1 MAAIEAFSKSLLQEV
16 HKWGCLK
23 QTGVSLRY
31 MMEFGSQPTDK
42 NLLIS
47 AQFLQKELAI
57 RIARRAIELES
68 LPYGLSKKPAI
79 LKVYMYRIFG
89 HSLIDSIPLLLI

>member
-1 MAAIEAFSKSLLQEV
+1 
-16 HKWGCLK
+16 
-23 QTGVSLRY
+23 
-31 MMEFGSQPTDK
+31 MEFGSQPTDK

-79 LKVYMYRIFG
+79 LKVYMDTIFG
-89 HSLIDSIPLLLI
+89 YIFNSFALDIIVTTILWFMKFGWIPVHV

>member
-79 LKVYMYRIFG
+79 LKVYICIE
-89 HSLIDSIPLLLI
+89 SLVIVS